1 MRQKAVFACLCII
14 ILIISACKATQMASP
29 ESEVDPGSELTQ
41 IVQTVYAQITQTAIA
56 AKLSA
61 TATYTATVPP
71 PTNTPIPPTNTP
83 TLTFTPKFTDT
94 PTVTNTSTL
103 APVSHCPL
111 AEVLLETIPAGST
124 FQQDYWLAKQWRIL
138 NAGDCVWTTEYQIV
152 YYDGVQFN
160 QPLVQNF
167 KHEVQPGDFITIT
180 FEFAAPQE
188 LGNHKSWWM
197 MRTNTGELFGNG
209 PGDIPLY
216 IEINV
221 KKADP

>member
-1 MRQKAVFACLCII
+1 MRQKAVFACLCIM
-14 ILIISACKATQMASP
+14 ILMISACRASQVAAPAP
-29 ESEVDPGSELTQ
+29 EEERVNELTQ
-41 IVQTVYAQITQTAIA
+41 IVRTVYAQITQTAVA

-61 TATYTATVPP
+61 TATFTATVPP
-71 PTNTPIPPTNTP
+71 PTNTPFPPTNTATP
-83 TLTFTPKFTDT
+83 TFTPNFTDT
-94 PTVTNTSTL
+94 PTVTNTATL

-124 FQQDYWLAKQWRIL
+124 FQQDHWLAKQWRVL

-152 YYDGVQFN
+152 YYDGARFN

-167 KHEVQPGDFITIT
+167 RHAVQPGDFITIT
-180 FEFAAPQE
+180 FEFATPQQI
-188 LGNHKSWWM
+188 GNHKSWWM

-221 KKADP
+221 KEADE